1 MPNFWFEFPQW
12 NIFLGKKKKKKKM
25 LDPIQK
31 NGLKV
36 I

>member
-1 MPNFWFEFPQW
+1 MPNFLFEFPKW
-12 NIFLGKKKKKKKM
+12 NIFLGKKKKKKM